1 MSFCGSV
8 IFDNAEKVQQI
19 WCLMSVVLLNM
30 SQLSTQ
36 YI

>member
-1 MSFCGSV
+1 M

-19 WCLMSVVLLNM
+19 LCLMSVIFSNM
-30 SQLSTQ
+30 GEVSIS